1 MNKVNSTGLN
11 LINRIT
17 EDKNSEKI
25 ISKNQIIE
33 QQKNVLKQSNLID
46 ENNFLQNVSDAI
58 NNVAKTQNEAAEITK
73 NYELGK
79 EQDLTKVIVNQQ
91 ISKLAFQITLN
102 VRNKVLSAYKDIMN
116 MPV

>member
-1 MNKVNSTGLN
+1 MNKVSSTGLN
-11 LINRIT
+11 LVSKSIKENIDQT
-17 EDKNSEKI
+17 KSVQKDI
-25 ISKNQIIE
+25 IKFQQEALKEPTSVSKSFMSD
-33 QQKNVLKQSNLID
+33 V
-46 ENNFLQNVSDAI
+46 NNALEG
-58 NNVAKTQNEAAEITK
+58 VAKAQSDAAEITK

-91 ISKLAFQITLN
+91 ISKLAFQLTLN

>member
-1 MNKVNSTGLN
+1 MNKVSSTGLN
-11 LINRIT
+11 LVSKFIKENIDQT
-17 EDKNSEKI
+17 KSVQKDI
-25 ISKNQIIE
+25 IKFQQEALKEPTSVSKSFMSD
-33 QQKNVLKQSNLID
+33 V
-46 ENNFLQNVSDAI
+46 NNALEG
-58 NNVAKTQNEAAEITK
+58 VAKAQSDAAEITK

-91 ISKLAFQITLN
+91 ISKLAFQLTLN